1 MAQELKVDSVLMDYN
16 VFFKKMDQ
24 NFVDEINAEEF
35 IVRVKKATVK
45 QLDPHSHFYT
55 KEESISRIRVLVQ
68 DMNPKKRSLAGA
80 GPQLNITLV
89 DMNQTKITQ
98 KGKGSNNKK
107 MDWEKNFSKMKGD
120 QGVMI

>member
-1 MAQELKVDSVLMDYN
+1 MSN
-16 VFFKKMDQ
+16 FFKKFKKLVFGKKDA
-24 NFVDEINAEEF
+24 DEIMGSIEEF
-35 IVRVKKATVK
+35 NSLTKSYINVLNRQISA
-45 QLDPHSHFYT
+45 

-68 DMNPKKRSLAGA
+68 DMNPKKRAFAGA